1 MILLAIWLGCVGGN
15 DDAEEKS
22 AVQVVSSSAVAT
34 TWMVEVAAPGILA
47 PLVRHEG
54 WQAYHGR
61 DYSTAMARFGDPG
74 VPTARMH
81 TELSALYRL
90 TALAQARAI
99 VLTWGE
105 DQRREGDPPEV
116 DYLLGVAHV
125 LLGDADAAGKHLGKS
140 GGSTLSALSRADI
153 AWKERL
159 DAGGGLLSLSEHAD
173 LFPLSVPQVGGMPDA
188 VEAPHYV
195 IPTGDTALKAG
206 DPTQLLQLAAWH
218 EAAAIM
224 AGGET
229 LTAALLDPWRLPG
242 EARGVDPIELPL
254 EARFLSIWSSSEDL
268 NVVRSLDAGVSGLEE
283 VQTLLETKRGA
294 SIYAGVLSK
303 CFVEPS
309 LDVECVFRRAADLPD
324 QLVSAMDEAAG
335 MAKVDHRDF
344 AAYSRL
350 GVLNMGI
357 RIAEALDDARTAG
370 LLRINA
376 LDVATG
382 VASEP
387 LFLVDMAAWDVG
399 NRNPHRGKELFH
411 GQSNRAPGMD
421 GARYALDSLYLRV
434 SRDAGV
440 GIPMH

>member
-1 MILLAIWLGCVGGN
+1 
-15 DDAEEKS
+15 
-22 AVQVVSSSAVAT
+22 
-34 TWMVEVAAPGILA
+34 
-47 PLVRHEG
+47 
-54 WQAYHGR
+54 
-61 DYSTAMARFGDPG
+61 
-74 VPTARMH
+74 
-81 TELSALYRL
+81 
-90 TALAQARAI
+90 
-99 VLTWGE
+99 VLTWGA
-105 DQRREGDPPEV
+105 DQRREGDPAEV
-116 DYLLGVAHV
+116 DYLLGVAQV
-125 LLGDADAAGKHLGKS
+125 LLGDLEAAGEHFGKSSGSAIAGLARADA
-140 GGSTLSALSRADI
+140 

-159 DAGGGLLSLSEHAD
+159 AEGGDLLALSEHPD
-173 LFPLSVPQVGGMPDA
+173 LFLLSAPKVGGMPDA
-188 VEAPHYV
+188 VEAPHYEL
-195 IPTGDTALKAG
+195 PTGDTSLKAG

-218 EAAAIM
+218 EAAADL

-229 LTAALLDPWRLPG
+229 LAGALLDPWRLPG
-242 EARGVDPIELPL
+242 EARDAGPVELPL
-254 EARFLSIWSSSEDL
+254 ESRFLSIWSSSEDL
-268 NVVRSLDAGVSGLEE
+268 NVVRSLDGGVSGLDE
-283 VQTLLETKRGA
+283 VKTLLEGKRSA
-294 SIYAGVLSK
+294 SPYAGVLSK
-303 CFVEPS
+303 CLVEPS
-309 LDVECVFRRAADLPD
+309 LDVECVFRRAADLPE
-324 QLVSAMDEAAG
+324 QLVAAMDLAAG

-411 GQSNRAPGMD
+411 GQSSRAPGMD